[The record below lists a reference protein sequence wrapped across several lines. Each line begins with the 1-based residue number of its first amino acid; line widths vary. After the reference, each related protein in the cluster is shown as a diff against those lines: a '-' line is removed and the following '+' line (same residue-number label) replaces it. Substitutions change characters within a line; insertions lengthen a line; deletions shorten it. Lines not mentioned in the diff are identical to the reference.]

1 MEGAPESV
9 LTEEQERAVEIEK
22 LRSAFRA
29 GANWFFWIAGL
40 SMVNSLII
48 LFNGEWSFVVGL
60 GATQV
65 VDGIAY
71 AAAEELDANAV
82 TIVRGVA
89 LALDVLI
96 ALVFVGFGWLAR
108 KRMGWAFVLGMLLY
122 FVDGLIFLLVQDWLS
137 IGFHAFALFCIFGG
151 YASMKK
157 LVQMESQPEYTPARA
172 PAS

>member
-1 MEGAPESV
+1 MEVAPEGV
-9 LTEEQERAVEIEK
+9 LSEEQERALEVEK

-40 SMVNSLII
+40 SLLNSLII

-71 AAAEELDANAV
+71 AVVEDLEANAV
-82 TIVRGVA
+82 TIVRVIA

-108 KRMGWAFVLGMLLY
+108 KGMGWAFVLGMLLY

-157 LVQMESQPEYTPARA
+157 LSQLEAQPEYTPL
-172 PAS
+172 